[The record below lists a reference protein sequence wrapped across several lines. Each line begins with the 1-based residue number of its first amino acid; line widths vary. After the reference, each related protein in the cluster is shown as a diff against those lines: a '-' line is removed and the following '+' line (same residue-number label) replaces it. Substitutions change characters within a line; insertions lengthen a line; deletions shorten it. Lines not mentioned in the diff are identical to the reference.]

1 MMLLLALFIE
11 YFKIGLF
18 AIGGGMATIPFLT
31 KLADKTHWFTQM
43 DLLNMIAV
51 SESTPGPIGVNTAT
65 YVGFHIDGLTGM
77 LSATIGL
84 VTPSVIVVIAIY
96 SVLKKFGQN
105 HYVKSGMYGLR
116 AASCGLIAAAGLLV
130 AKVTLIDAAV
140 WKETGNF
147 FFRDFL
153 IVKEILSVG
162 LHADH
167 KLCRFLLDLGILGR
181 RQHDIQHRFAECHG
195 HHKKYDQ
202 HKNYVYE
209 RRQIH
214 PRLFFEF
221 VKHIY
226 LLNLRLLFARL
237 LPSSGRSGKVL
248 GGYLKLYSC
257 IPRPRFEAL

>member
-130 AKVTLIDAAV
+130 AKVTPLFGKKRETSSRLSLGAV
-140 WKETGNF
+140 SYW
-147 FFRDFL
+147 
-153 IVKEILSVG
+153 
-162 LHADH
+162 
-167 KLCRFLLDLGILGR
+167 
-181 RQHDIQHRFAECHG
+181 Q
-195 HHKKYDQ
+195 
-202 HKNYVYE
+202 
-209 RRQIH
+209 
-214 PRLFFEF
+214 
-221 VKHIY
+221 
-226 LLNLRLLFARL
+226 
-237 LPSSGRSGKVL
+237 
-248 GGYLKLYSC
+248 LYSSSLRRSSKRSTLWSGLLQLPWLASYF
-257 IPRPRFEAL
+257 ILEGRKIKSSPVSTERVRQGS

>member
-1 MMLLLALFIE
+1 MLLLALFIE

-147 FFRDFL
+147 FSSL
-153 IVKEILSVG
+153 IGS
-162 LHADH
+162 
-167 KLCRFLLDLGILGR
+167 
-181 RQHDIQHRFAECHG
+181 
-195 HHKKYDQ
+195 
-202 HKNYVYE
+202 
-209 RRQIH
+209 
-214 PRLFFEF
+214 
-221 VKHIY
+221 
-226 LLNLRLLFARL
+226 RLLLAAVL
-237 LPSSGRSGKVL
+237 LILTTKFKKVHPVVWLAAAAEVGVVLQFGRKKNKKLSCFHRKGKAGELIFIYGVEGKGRPWLFNKDKTVL
-248 GGYLKLYSC
+248 ICCHAVPYGEVKKDDSKVTSYLVKA
-257 IPRPRFEAL
+257 IPG

>member
-77 LSATIGL
+77 LSATIAL

-147 FFRDFL
+147 FSSL
-153 IVKEILSVG
+153 IGS
-162 LHADH
+162 
-167 KLCRFLLDLGILGR
+167 
-181 RQHDIQHRFAECHG
+181 
-195 HHKKYDQ
+195 
-202 HKNYVYE
+202 
-209 RRQIH
+209 
-214 PRLFFEF
+214 
-221 VKHIY
+221 
-226 LLNLRLLFARL
+226 RLLLAAVL
-237 LPSSGRSGKVL
+237 LILTTKFKKVHPVVWLAAAAVVGVVFHFGR
-248 GGYLKLYSC
+248 
-257 IPRPRFEAL
+257 

>member
-1 MMLLLALFIE
+1 MLLLALFIE

-140 WKETGNF
+140 WKGNGKLLLVSHWEPS
-147 FFRDFL
+147 L
-153 IVKEILSVG
+153 IGSCTAHPYDEVQKGPPCG
-162 LHADH
+162 LACCS
-167 KLCRFLLDLGILGR
+167 CRGWR
-181 RQHDIQHRFAECHG
+181 RISFW
-195 HHKKYDQ
+195 
-202 HKNYVYE
+202 
-209 RRQIH
+209 
-214 PRLFFEF
+214 
-221 VKHIY
+221 
-226 LLNLRLLFARL
+226 
-237 LPSSGRSGKVL
+237 KVE
-248 GGYLKLYSC
+248 K
-257 IPRPRFEAL
+257 